1 MKNFLQNQKQENKKL
16 YDSLGIKGFEQKEVE
31 LKKEIEALDKTW
43 NQEISGQKKLQE
55 INLEEASLKAQMTK
69 IKNKLAILAKS
80 KESLIS
86 TVLQLKLRDEKVA
99 ELHRKEESSG
109 LPEPVK
115 IPKGPSET
123 KTQED
128 REKVR
133 EINALKEKFR
143 QQQQERQQK
152 HFEALDTIW
161 KESKA
166 HFEELLSEIDFVCK
180 EVETRSF
187 FLDADRLIYT
197 YEKAKMV

>member
-1 MKNFLQNQKQENKKL
+1 MTETYAIN
-16 YDSLGIKGFEQKEVE
+16 V
-31 LKKEIEALDKTW
+31 EIEQDREESTSFTGLFHAGTEDSAKELV
-43 NQEISGQKKLQE
+43 QKLNDNFK
-55 INLEEASLKAQMTK
+55 ILK
-69 IKNKLAILAKS
+69 NCAILAK
-80 KESLIS
+80 K
-86 TVLQLKLRDEKVA
+86 VRDEKVA
-99 ELHRKEESSG
+99 ELHKKEESAG

-187 FLDADRLIYT
+187 FLDADRLVYT